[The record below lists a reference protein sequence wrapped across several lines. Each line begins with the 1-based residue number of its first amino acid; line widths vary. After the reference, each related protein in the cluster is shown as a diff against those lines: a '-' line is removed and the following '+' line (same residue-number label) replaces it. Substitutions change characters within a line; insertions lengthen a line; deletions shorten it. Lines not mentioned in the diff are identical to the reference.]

1 MEKRAHILVVDDEQ
15 AIADLVVNL
24 LVAEGMDALA
34 CYSGQAALDM
44 LARTPFDLAI
54 VDIMM
59 PGIDGFELCVRM
71 RQMRDIP
78 VIFLSAKDEEADQV
92 VGFTLG
98 AEDYVT
104 KPFRP
109 RELVARV
116 KARLRR
122 RQAAPQASSTLLSAG
137 AIEVDL
143 RTHLATLHGEPLHL
157 TPKEFAILAILAQSV
172 GSPVSAADLF
182 EGAWHERF
190 DDAAANTVMVHIRR
204 LRKKLADIDAST
216 TFIETFMV
224 PSIANWVADSTSS
237 WRTLNSSEQF
247 QQILTDQGLLDD
259 ANLFDL
265 WVNEAV
271 ESGYSNDA
279 GTIAEVQGEV
289 NEMED
294 ALAEYASMMA
304 DSPENA
310 EAAAAYAKERAEK
323 LGADVAVASGT
334 NAAAI
339 GDTSTFIDDVAPL
352 DAETDG
358 APDDKTLGAV
368 PLLPYQTILTAE
380 GIFTDEASAA
390 HAMAALRVSASLQEL
405 GLSLPEAQTFMPPE
419 TTVDVATRILVS
431 AAVLGYDQPTLND
444 LLQSAF
450 RQSQEQAYSAWLDL
464 TSAEEARALGVSD
477 DHPVWQVQYGEDGVY
492 RMRDVATYTF
502 VKSFKLPLALLVF
515 VAGWLAIILRALNQ
529 SLRYFDELSGAVG
542 RLLADKDAPI
552 ELPADLSIA
561 RNELAVIRS
570 QSLADERAAHAAEQ
584 RKNELVAYLAHDI
597 RTPLTSVLGYLDLL
611 RETTDLP
618 RETLRKYADIAYSK
632 AERLES
638 LINEF
643 FEITRYNLSA
653 IPIERE
659 TVGVRLFCQQVAEA
673 FFPEAAAR
681 NIRITVDAAGA
692 GQFFIDPDKLA
703 RALGNVLRNAV
714 AYADANS
721 VIAIAARQD
730 ARTTTIT
737 VANRGREISD
747 AHLETIFEK
756 FYREDGARSSKK
768 GGAGLGLAIA
778 REIVVA
784 HHGDIEAASERG
796 VTVFTLRI
804 PTQGEE
810 IEGAAAAPRIPGAPE
825 GLQRPVAPV
834 PPRTARPAGVRAI
847 STPPSATTRR
857 GASARPNPQHP
868 VGERT
873 HAPRQ
878 GTSPLNPRNA
888 RHGQVPAR
896 KTVRDN
902 DATPRRRGLSR

>member
-1 MEKRAHILVVDDEQ
+1 MALKSEQ
-15 AIADLVVNL
+15 ARVLRRRVLGGLIRNL
-24 LVAEGMDALA
+24 LLFSGAFALA
-34 CYSGQAALDM
+34 C
-44 LARTPFDLAI
+44 LA
-54 VDIMM
+54 
-59 PGIDGFELCVRM
+59 
-71 RQMRDIP
+71 
-78 VIFLSAKDEEADQV
+78 
-92 VGFTLG
+92 
-98 AEDYVT
+98 
-104 KPFRP
+104 
-109 RELVARV
+109 
-116 KARLRR
+116 
-122 RQAAPQASSTLLSAG
+122 
-137 AIEVDL
+137 
-143 RTHLATLHGEPLHL
+143 
-157 TPKEFAILAILAQSV
+157 
-172 GSPVSAADLF
+172 
-182 EGAWHERF
+182 
-190 DDAAANTVMVHIRR
+190 
-204 LRKKLADIDAST
+204 
-216 TFIETFMV
+216 IETFMV

-271 ESGYSNDA
+271 EGGYTNDA
-279 GTIAEVQGEV
+279 GTITEIQGEV

-310 EAAAAYAKERAEK
+310 EAAAAHAKERAEK

-339 GDTSTFIDDVAPL
+339 GDASTFIDDATAL
-352 DAETDG
+352 DAETDN
-358 APDDKTLGAV
+358 ARAV

-380 GIFTDEASAA
+380 AIPTDDASAA
-390 HAMAALRVSASLQEL
+390 QAIAALRVSASLQEL

-419 TTVDVATRILVS
+419 TTVDAATRILVS

-477 DHPVWQVQYGEDGVY
+477 ENPVWQIQYDEDGVY

-515 VAGWLAIILRALNQ
+515 VAGWLAIILRALNR

-756 FYREDGARSSKK
+756 FYREEGRRGAGARH
-768 GGAGLGLAIA
+768 
-778 REIVVA
+778 R
-784 HHGDIEAASERG
+784 
-796 VTVFTLRI
+796 
-804 PTQGEE
+804 
-810 IEGAAAAPRIPGAPE
+810 PGN
-825 GLQRPVAPV
+825 
-834 PPRTARPAGVRAI
+834 
-847 STPPSATTRR
+847 RR
-857 GASARPNPQHP
+857 GASRRHRG
-868 VGERT
+868 GERAGRHRVHPAHT
-873 HAPRQ
+873 HP
-878 GTSPLNPRNA
+878 G
-888 RHGQVPAR
+888 GG
-896 KTVRDN
+896 D
-902 DATPRRRGLSR
+902 

>member
-1 MEKRAHILVVDDEQ
+1 MALKSEQ
-15 AIADLVVNL
+15 ARVLRRRVLGGLIRNL
-24 LVAEGMDALA
+24 LLFSGTFALA
-34 CYSGQAALDM
+34 C
-44 LARTPFDLAI
+44 LA
-54 VDIMM
+54 
-59 PGIDGFELCVRM
+59 
-71 RQMRDIP
+71 
-78 VIFLSAKDEEADQV
+78 
-92 VGFTLG
+92 
-98 AEDYVT
+98 
-104 KPFRP
+104 
-109 RELVARV
+109 
-116 KARLRR
+116 
-122 RQAAPQASSTLLSAG
+122 
-137 AIEVDL
+137 
-143 RTHLATLHGEPLHL
+143 
-157 TPKEFAILAILAQSV
+157 
-172 GSPVSAADLF
+172 
-182 EGAWHERF
+182 
-190 DDAAANTVMVHIRR
+190 
-204 LRKKLADIDAST
+204 
-216 TFIETFMV
+216 IETFMV

-259 ANLFDL
+259 ASLFDL
-265 WVNEAV
+265 WVNEAI
-271 ESGYSNDA
+271 EGGYTNDA
-279 GTIAEVQGEV
+279 GTITEIQGEV

-339 GDTSTFIDDVAPL
+339 GDATAL
-352 DAETDG
+352 DAETDS
-358 APDDKTLGAV
+358 APADKTARAV

-380 GIFTDEASAA
+380 AIPADDASAA
-390 HAMAALRVSASLQEL
+390 QAIAAQRVSASLQEL

-419 TTVDVATRILVS
+419 TTVDAATRILVS

-464 TSAEEARALGVSD
+464 TSAEEAQALGVSD
-477 DHPVWQVQYGEDGVY
+477 ESPVWQIQYGEDGVY
-492 RMRDVATYTF
+492 RMRDVATYT
-502 VKSFKLPLALLVF
+502 FKLPLALLVF
-515 VAGWLAIILRALNQ
+515 VAGWLAIILRALNR

-730 ARTTTIT
+730 TRTTTIT

-810 IEGAAAAPRIPGAPE
+810 VEGAAAAPRIPGATE
-825 GLQRPVAPV
+825 GVQRPVAPV
-834 PPRTARPAGVRAI
+834 PARTVRPASTRAT
-847 STPPSATTRR
+847 SAPPSATTRR
-857 GASARPNPQHP
+857 GSSARPIPQRP

-873 HAPRQ
+873 QAPRQ